1 VLEPRGFYTSCKNR
15 PPTYKIMFG
24 DEERDQARCELVVAW
39 SCMICPVF
47 LKQEVATVAEAQARL
62 ILAALMNDH
71 NP

>member
-1 VLEPRGFYTSCKNR
+1 
-15 PPTYKIMFG
+15 MFG